1 MIHIFSQ
8 NGYTLVLDVYSGAV
22 HVVDEEAAELI
33 RLLEHHSRKAA
44 LAEYLRTHPDADQA
58 QVQAGL
64 EQIQALADSGK
75 LYTKDSAV
83 REALTADKK
92 PADLKAL
99 CLNVAHSC
107 NLTCS
112 YCFASQGK
120 YKGEQAL
127 MSYETG
133 KQALDYLIMHSG
145 KRRNLEVDFFGGEP
159 LLNWQTVKRLVAYG
173 RSLEER
179 AGKRFRFTLTTN
191 GMLLD
196 DEVMFF
202 CNKEMHNVVLSLDG
216 RQTVHDRFRVDHQGR
231 GSYERVVPKFQAFAA
246 SRGQRNYYIRG
257 TYTRYNL
264 DFLQDILHM
273 ADLGFT
279 QLSMEPM
286 VGDPKDPASLR
297 EEDLPILFS
306 QYEQLAVHM
315 LERYRQGRGFD
326 FYHYLI
332 DLEAGSCL
340 YKRLSGCG
348 SGTEYLAVT
357 PSGDL
362 YPCHQFVGDPQHL
375 LGSVWEGILHPERQ
389 EAFRAC
395 TLSSR
400 GECEDCWAKLYCAGG
415 CAANA
420 SHATGSI
427 QSVYAFGCKLFKKRL
442 ESALMLQVALA
453 QDRQQAL
460 SLVAR

>member
-1 MIHIFSQ
+1 MIHTFTQ
-8 NGYTLVLDVYSGAV
+8 NAYTLVLDVYSGAI

-33 RLLEHHSRKAA
+33 GLFEHLSKDAA
-44 LAEYLRTHPDADQA
+44 MAEYLRTHPDADRA
-58 QVQAGL
+58 QIKAGL

-92 PADLKAL
+92 PAELKAL

-127 MSYETG
+127 MDYETG
-133 KQALDYLIMHSG
+133 KQALDYLITHSG

-159 LLNWQTVKRLVAYG
+159 LLNWQTVKCLVAYG

-196 DEVMFF
+196 DEVMAF

-216 RQTVHDRFRVDHQGR
+216 RKEVHDRFRVDHQGR

-257 TYTRYNL
+257 TYTHYNL

-297 EEDLPILFS
+297 EEDIPILFR

-315 LERYRQGRGFD
+315 LERYRRGRGFD

-332 DLEAGSCL
+332 DLEAGPCL

-362 YPCHQFVGDPQHL
+362 YPCHQFVGDPRHL

-389 EAFRAC
+389 EAFRVC

-400 GECEDCWAKLYCAGG
+400 AECEDCWAKLYCAGG

-420 SHATGSI
+420 YHATGSI
-427 QSVYAFGCKLFKKRL
+427 QGVYTFGCKLFKKRL
-442 ESALMLQVALA
+442 ESALMLQAALA
-453 QDRQQAL
+453 QDGKQA
-460 SLVAR
+460 